1 MTVVFLHAES
11 TMWSPTAVLNI
22 PAFLH
27 QAASSCLDLAVS
39 PHNPQRQGTPSID
52 LVYSPILAPFRLVFI
67 QSSSTGFSD
76 PLQTC
81 HQAVAQSP
89 APALD
94 SALPAAV
101 AEGTHLR
108 NSVAFR
114 PAAYP
119 LVEERACHQAVGTEE
134 RRCSLASRR
143 WVEEMAV
150 GRACRGRQLKTRC
163 IVSSKQSNDVRYE
176 REIAAYGV
184 ESLLGR

>member
-52 LVYSPILAPFRLVFI
+52 LVYSPILTPFRLVFI
-67 QSSSTGFSD
+67 QSSSTALSD
-76 PLQTC
+76 PLQIC
-81 HQAVAQSP
+81 HPAVAQSP
-89 APALD
+89 APAPD

-143 WVEEMAV
+143 WVEEMEV
-150 GRACRGRQLKTRC
+150 GRACRGRQLETRC
-163 IVSSKQSNDVRYE
+163 TVNPK
-176 REIAAYGV
+176 
-184 ESLLGR
+184 